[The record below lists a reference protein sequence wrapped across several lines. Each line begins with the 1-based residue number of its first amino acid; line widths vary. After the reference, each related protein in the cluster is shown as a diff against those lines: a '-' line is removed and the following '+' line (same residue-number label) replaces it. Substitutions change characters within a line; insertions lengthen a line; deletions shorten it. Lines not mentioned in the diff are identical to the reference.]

1 MQAANSLIAAPDEVL
16 IAEVLP
22 LARPSVPAPTRRRRA
37 WWRWLWQTAGF
48 VWNLASLIALL
59 AVIAA
64 VPVLQLASLGYL
76 LRAAANLSRGGAWR
90 SSLPGLRLAGKIAT
104 FALWAT
110 VLWLPVWLINDL
122 SYSVQLLRP
131 DSPQAAN
138 WRSGAFLAAALWVVW
153 TGWAA
158 MRGGRWWHF
167 LWPSPWQFVTRIV
180 RPSTWARA
188 ADDLWRLFMRLHI
201 ASLWWLGLRAAAGA
215 LAWLAVPVSLMIIG
229 LRAQDLEAAPVV
241 GLIGAVVLTWVM
253 LHLPQLQILMAE
265 KNRMAEFLNVR
276 EVRRRFRSAPWATAC
291 ALSALFALCIPLYL
305 LRIEATPEQL
315 TWLPSLFFVG
325 LMFPAKLG
333 LGAAMGAGARRSN
346 PRHWTLRWLA
356 RVVSVAA
363 ALFYVGALYVAQFI
377 AWQGIY
383 VMYFQHAVLVPVAS

>member
-1 MQAANSLIAAPDEVL
+1 MQAVNCLVAAPDEVL
-16 IAEVLP
+16 MAEVLP
-22 LARPSVPAPTRRRRA
+22 VTPEILSVRRRGRV
-37 WWRWLWQTAGF
+37 WQWPVQAAGF
-48 VWNLASLIALL
+48 AWNIASLVALL
-59 AVIAA
+59 ALVAA
-64 VPVLQLASLGYL
+64 VPILQLASLGYL

-90 SSLPGLRLAGKIAT
+90 SSFPGLRLAGKIST
-104 FALWAT
+104 FALWAGI
-110 VLWLPVWLINDL
+110 LWLPVWLISDL
-122 SYSVQLLRP
+122 SYSVQLLKPNSR
-131 DSPQAAN
+131 QAAD
-138 WRSGAFLAAALWVVW
+138 WRTGAFLAAAAWVVW

-158 MRGGRWWHF
+158 MRGGRWWHL
-167 LWPSPWQFVTRIV
+167 LWPSPWRFVTRIF
-180 RPSTWARA
+180 RPSTWGRA
-188 ADDLWRLFMRLHI
+188 ADDLWRLFERLHI

-229 LRAQDLEAAPVV
+229 LRAQEFKPAPLV
-241 GLIGAVVLTWVM
+241 GLVGALALTWVM

-265 KNRMAEFLNVR
+265 KNRMAEFLNIR
-276 EVRRRFRSAPWATAC
+276 EVRRRFRNAPWATAG
-291 ALSALFALCIPLYL
+291 ALITLFAFCIPLYL

-333 LGAAMGAGARRSN
+333 LGAALGCGARR
-346 PRHWTLRWLA
+346 RCAKHWALGWSA
-356 RVVSVAA
+356 RTFIVAA